1 MGIIPSPSCP
11 QTAGKKSTMRW
22 ERMADEAPPPTLR
35 PSQKTT
41 KRKRRGPHLPG
52 TVRNT
57 IPVWIL
63 KLLKGFQILTPPTY
77 SDPPTRSFSDRQLS
91 ADRTRTGVPADAGS
105 IRGQYTTFIQHK
117 KTNKHICRHRPNNA
131 DVLCLT
137 AFITVAD
144 VLLLCWC
151 WSKLLMWD
159 EAAVDPNT
167 MLSTHTT
174 GPLPLSIVTLRVVL
188 VLVLIVT
195 SDQHEVG
202 FFSAGDQALQQLV
215 VWCSEGGSQWVQTLI
230 YCCVLSAVPELTWMG
245 GVDPFSGLMCKPIGL
260 PSPWLSSSWFS
271 AWAGFKTALTL
282 QMIIMKYIYSFFF
295 KCWIPALYSQI
306 SLLYGLN
313 T

>member
-63 KLLKGFQILTPPTY
+63 KLLKGFQLLTPPTY

-117 KTNKHICRHRPNNA
+117 QTHLQTSTQQCRCTLSDCFHHCGWCSAALLVLVQVAHVRWSCCWPEHNAVDPHNRP
-131 DVLCLT
+131 T
-137 AFITVAD
+137 ASVYCYSESGFGSGPDCYIRSTWSRF
-144 VLLLCWC
+144 LLCW
-151 WSKLLMWD
+151 WSGTSTAGCLMFWRWISVSTNAYLL
-159 EAAVDPNT
+159 
-167 MLSTHTT
+167 LRSLCSTWAHLD
-174 GPLPLSIVTLRVVL
+174 GRGRPI
-188 VLVLIVT
+188 
-195 SDQHEVG
+195 
-202 FFSAGDQALQQLV
+202 
-215 VWCSEGGSQWVQTLI
+215 QWFDV
-230 YCCVLSAVPELTWMG
+230 
-245 GVDPFSGLMCKPIGL
+245 
-260 PSPWLSSSWFS
+260 
-271 AWAGFKTALTL
+271 
-282 QMIIMKYIYSFFF
+282 
-295 KCWIPALYSQI
+295 
-306 SLLYGLN
+306 
-313 T
+313 